1 MLIRRFVKQAIPVWM
16 LAALLLPAAGLS
28 AQETET
34 EEAASENAEQSARK
48 PVGIADVDR
57 WERISG
63 AALSNDGKWFTSG
76 VKSANENGTLT
87 IKSVEGESEY
97 TFDTG
102 SSMPGARFSHDS
114 SWAVFTVGP
123 PEGSSRGRNSSAR
136 NGASGSS
143 GSKTKVV
150 LLNLDSGEETN
161 IENAS
166 SASFNGEAATWLALR
181 GGGGGGAAA
190 RGGRGA
196 PSRGGAGSSSA
207 SSNGDAARGR
217 DMVLYEI
224 ASGQRMNFGNVAE
237 FSFSKNGQTLAMVI
251 DAANK
256 AGNGIV
262 LRDMVSGV
270 TRQVEY
276 ADANYRALNWT
287 EEGDGFCVLKGVK
300 DDDYEDKLYSIVA
313 FRDLDAASPTKVIY
327 DPQSDEDFPEGM
339 TISVNGAAR
348 WDKQLDVLMFGI
360 AEVKMTEAAKK
371 RAAAKAAKEKTEKEQ
386 EEGDAEDEEES
397 EDDEKEDSKTK
408 SASEKK
414 ETSAKPANVVI
425 WHWKDSRMQS
435 EQQVQAGRD
444 RTENF
449 ACMYRV
455 RDEKFLQLEDEE
467 LSNVSTAQLMDG
479 ARFLVGTDDSKY
491 EFDGNLDGQNYT
503 DIYVVDT
510 STGKRRLVLEKCR
523 WFSGISPE
531 GDRALF
537 FQDGHYHT
545 LDLASG
551 ETCNITKDVPTTFW
565 NEEDDHNVDRPPVRP
580 VGWGKGGA
588 CVLLSDNW
596 DIWCVPAHGGTAMN
610 LTQNG
615 KEDAIRYSRLRI
627 EEEDEGIDLTHPQYF
642 SIYGEWSK
650 KSGFAMV
657 DNGTPGAEVL
667 AWDDCRYSG
676 LSKAEDADVFMFT
689 RQTFTESPVYM
700 VAANPELKDPNVFA
714 TANEDNNGFAWS
726 SGVKLLDYS
735 SDKGAKLQAALYL
748 PADYEEGKQYPTIV
762 YIYEKL
768 SQGLHGYSNPRAGGF
783 SPSLYTSQGFAVL
796 QPDIVYE
803 INDPGMS
810 AVWCVLPALTA
821 AVDTGVVDPDH
832 VAIHGHSWGGYQ
844 TAYLITQTD
853 RFACAIA
860 GAPLTNMISMY
871 SSIYWNT
878 GSANQPI
885 FESSQGRFT
894 SGYWDNLD
902 AYARN
907 SPVYHAKN
915 VETPLMLLHNDKDG
929 AVDWNQGIEYFNT
942 LRRLKKPVVM
952 LQYVGE
958 NHGVVQGDNR
968 RDYSERMLEFFGHYL
983 KGEEAPTWLAE
994 GIPHLDLKDHLKGRT
1009 EASNKAIAASKKA
1022 AAATKKAMDGD
1033 DKGAEQKGD
1042 ATDDDDGDEDK
1053 KDDDTGKSSR
1063 DKDAKKGDDDDGGSN
1078 DAHN

>member
-1 MLIRRFVKQAIPVWM
+1 MSIRQFAQQAAPLGM
-16 LAALLLPAAGLS
+16 LAILLLPAVGLY

-34 EEAASENAEQSARK
+34 EKSVGEDAADSERK

-63 AALSNDGKWFTSG
+63 AALSNDGRWFTSG

-87 IKSVEGESEY
+87 IKSVEDETEY

-102 SSMPGARFSHDS
+102 SSTPSASFSHDS
-114 SWAVFTVGP
+114 SWAVFSVGP
-123 PEGSSRGRNSSAR
+123 PEGSSRNRSSSAT
-136 NGASGSS
+136 NGSS
-143 GSKTKVV
+143 RSKTKVV
-150 LLNLDSGEETN
+150 LLNLDSGKETN

-181 GGGGGGAAA
+181 GGGGSRAA
-190 RGGRGA
+190 RGG
-196 PSRGGAGSSSA
+196 SGSSGEGSA
-207 SSNGDAARGR
+207 ADAARGR

-224 ASGQRMNFGNVAE
+224 ASGQRMNFGNVSE
-237 FSFSKNGQTLAMVI
+237 LSFNKNGQTLAMVI

-262 LRDMVSGV
+262 LRDMASGV
-270 TRQVEY
+270 TRQVEN
-276 ADANYRALNWT
+276 AEANYRSLNWT

-300 DDDYEDKLYSIVA
+300 DDDYEDTLYSIVA
-313 FRDLDAASPTKVIY
+313 FRDLDAAAPTKVIY
-327 DPQSDEDFPEGM
+327 DPQSDENFPEGM
-339 TISVNGAAR
+339 TISSNGAAR

-360 AEVKMTEAAKK
+360 AEAQMTKAAKK
-371 RAAAKAAKEKTEKEQ
+371 RAAAKAAKEEVKEDKD
-386 EEGDAEDEEES
+386 GDKDEDE
-397 EDDEKEDSKTK
+397 DQDGDKEDSKTK
-408 SASEKK
+408 TASEKK

-444 RTENF
+444 RTANF

-467 LSNVSTAQLMDG
+467 LQSVSTIQLMDG
-479 ARFLVGTDDSKY
+479 VRFLVGTDDSKY
-491 EFDGNLDGQNYT
+491 ELDGNLDGQNYT
-503 DIYVVDT
+503 DIYVIDT
-510 STGKRRLVLEKCR
+510 QNGERRLVLEKCR
-523 WFSGISPE
+523 WFSGVSPE

-551 ETCNITKDVPTTFW
+551 ETCNITEDVPTTFW
-565 NEEDDHNVDRPPVRP
+565 NEEDDHNIDQPPIRP

-615 KEDAIRYSRLRI
+615 KEDAIRYSRIRI

-667 AWDDCRYSG
+667 AWDDCRYTG

-700 VAANPELKDPNVFA
+700 VAANAELKDPNIVA
-714 TANEDNNGFAWS
+714 AANEDNNGFAWS
-726 SGVKLLDYS
+726 SGVKLVDYS
-735 SDKGAKLQAALYL
+735 SDKGAKLQAALHL

-768 SQGLHGYSNPRAGGF
+768 SQGLHGYSNPRVGGF

-803 INDPGMS
+803 IDDPGMS

-968 RDYSERMLEFFGHYL
+968 RDYSERMLEFFSHYL

-994 GIPHLDLKDHLKGRT
+994 GIPHLDLKDHLKDRT
-1009 EASNKAIAASKKA
+1009 EESNKAIAASKKA
-1022 AAATKKAMDGD
+1022 AAAAKKAQ
-1033 DKGAEQKGD
+1033 E
-1042 ATDDDDGDEDK
+1042 GDEDDDKNDATENKSSDKGK
-1053 KDDDTGKSSR
+1053 KEGDDTSSGR
-1063 DKDAKKGDDDDGGSN
+1063 KGTKKGDERDGDGEN
-1078 DAHN
+1078 REAPTVMTTEPVVIT